1 MSFGE
6 CCRPVCARRRNNL
19 QQGGGRTGIRNV
31 LELVR
36 IGYIGRTTGNPM
48 GTSFLSFSSSGGD
61 AAWLPGRLA
70 ERFFLSDFLALLGR
84 GHLACGLWCF
94 GGHATRW
101 ATVGDAALFA
111 LLSAAWFAG
120 AGVYPLFFEP
130 ALEVGSGFCFADSH
144 YLFFFFFLL
153 LPQLAAPTFRH
164 LAMAP
169 EAYALGKTR

>member
-1 MSFGE
+1 MNVVVLYLLAVATICNRAVAGLAFVMSSNLFVSGPLAAPRAIRWGHHFFLFLLAGE
-6 CCRPVCARRRNNL
+6 
-19 QQGGGRTGIRNV
+19 
-31 LELVR
+31 
-36 IGYIGRTTGNPM
+36 
-48 GTSFLSFSSSGGD
+48 
-61 AAWLPGRLA
+61 AWLSGRLA
-70 ERFFLSDFLALLGR
+70 ERFFLTDFLTLLGR
-84 GHLACGLWCF
+84 GHLTCGLRRF
-94 GGHATRW
+94 GGHAARW
-101 ATVGDAALFA
+101 ATVRDAALFA
-111 LLSAAWFAG
+111 FTSAARFAC